1 MLPAF
6 QARAALCSGP
16 APPTKC
22 KWGIKEKANMAK
34 KTCWKTNLSL
44 AWSSTGGAGLCQLAL
59 VICCAGPSP
68 LWLVN
73 CASSILRWHWRL
85 PTMMSPHG
93 DLPTLHRCIISPV
106 LVIKASKMI
115 FKGWSVF
122 VIFIFGL
129 LGLTCLACHAS
140 LLRHDSVSGSEVL
153 FQTTNIHT
161 LDSEGRKDAEVM
173 QIYYNM
179 HKILRWT

>member
-1 MLPAF
+1 
-6 QARAALCSGP
+6 
-16 APPTKC
+16 
-22 KWGIKEKANMAK
+22 
-34 KTCWKTNLSL
+34 
-44 AWSSTGGAGLCQLAL
+44 
-59 VICCAGPSP
+59 
-68 LWLVN
+68 
-73 CASSILRWHWRL
+73 
-85 PTMMSPHG
+85 MMSPHF

-161 LDSEGRKDAEVM
+161 LGSEGRKDAEVM

-179 HKILRWT
+179 QDLTLDLGSCFKIGAICSVIAYWTRARCRINQNLATASKPKTRYIATFHHIDLAIIILLADSHIFSKGYTKSWRGYETGTTT